1 MNGSVRNVGGED
13 GVTICLR
20 GFSAEALKM
29 ESERLHVPVAE
40 LAAFAIVYYL
50 ADVDRGRISREP
62 PRAAR
67 RHRVPRLSMI
77 RRRRG

>member
-1 MNGSVRNVGGED
+1 
-13 GVTICLR
+13 
-20 GFSAEALKM
+20 
-29 ESERLHVPVAE
+29 
-40 LAAFAIVYYL
+40 VYYL